1 MPLLIRTQ
9 FKTNS
14 IHHPVSW
21 GPIYSFSMAVS
32 RASSS
37 SVQNVAQL
45 RMVSNIITWFVPLR
59 MVYLW
64 RRNYSIKPNVM
75 FKVHLET
82 LLQPERATLRKT
94 RNALGLNTNGRRH
107 QHRNPSDP
115 SPEFF
120 ASFLPDTETKGKR
133 LVNLPEE
140 SGPLDQDG
148 TYIVRGEWIQAL
160 EEDKGRKRSNV
171 VLLYIHGGGHVFCSA
186 TFHRQLVTRL
196 TLKFGPGARAFVVD
210 YRLSPEDPFP
220 AAVHDIFASYLYLT
234 QPEHHA
240 ISSLHKR
247 DQWDH
252 PLEPVDPRDIVL
264 AGDSAGGGLAIAFM
278 LYMRDYVQ
286 PALSTP
292 LIVPSTTIL
301 LSAWTDISTS
311 MPAASGDHSYCYV
324 PCPMAVSP
332 FGDQSTFES
341 FPRFNFARNY
351 LCGDAKLSPNE
362 RTQSKDLEWEW
373 YRHLAQHPLVSPVYT
388 ANLRGINSHTILQAG
403 AFDRL
408 VDDTKL
414 YAYKLGQANPASRVR
429 FELYQEQVHVF
440 QFFEFL
446 PMASKAM
453 KSIVSFVDSAQE
465 AVKSQDGQR
474 ARSRK
479 TAAKGTEWVVVD
491 YKGNEAERYEGT
503 SVTELDRCWNQSR

>member
-21 GPIYSFSMAVS
+21 GPIYSFCMAVS

-45 RMVSNIITWFVPLR
+45 RMVSNIITWFIPLR

-64 RRNYSIKPNVM
+64 QRNYSIKSNVM

-82 LLQPERATLRKT
+82 LLQPERATLLKT
-94 RNALGLNTNGRRH
+94 RKALGLNTNGRRH
-107 QHRNPSDP
+107 HHRNPSDP
-115 SPEFF
+115 LPEFF

-133 LVNLPEE
+133 LANLPEE

-148 TYIVRGEWIQAL
+148 TYTVRGEWIEAR
-160 EEDKGRKRSNV
+160 EEDGRKRSNV
-171 VLLYIHGGGHVFCSA
+171 VLLYLHGGGHVFCSA
-186 TFHRQLVTRL
+186 TFHRQMVTRL
-196 TLKFGPGARAFVVD
+196 TLEFGPGARAFVVD

-220 AAVHDIFASYLYLT
+220 AAVHDVYASYLYLT
-234 QPEHHA
+234 QPDHGA
-240 ISSLHKR
+240 ISPLHKR
-247 DQWDH
+247 NQSDH

-264 AGDSAGGGLAIAFM
+264 AGDSAGGGLAIAFL

-286 PALSTP
+286 PGFGTELV
-292 LIVPSTTIL
+292 IPSTTIL

-311 MPAASGDHSYCYV
+311 MPAASQDHSYCYV
-324 PCPMAVSP
+324 PRPMGVNP
-332 FGDQSTFES
+332 FADKATFEA
-341 FPRFNFARNY
+341 FPRYNFARNY
-351 LCGDAKLSPNE
+351 LCGDAHLSPNE

-373 YRHLAQHPLVSPVYT
+373 YRHLAQHPLVSPVYA
-388 ANLRGINSHTILQAG
+388 ANLQGINTHTILQAG

-414 YAYKLGQANPASRVR
+414 YAHNLGQANPEKRVR

-440 QFFEFL
+440 QYFEFL

-453 KSIVSFVDSAQE
+453 KSIVSFVDSARE
-465 AVKSQDGQR
+465 LVAQDGQR
-474 ARSRK
+474 ARQREGD
-479 TAAKGTEWVVVD
+479 GTEWVVVD
-491 YKGNEAERYEGT
+491 YKGNETEGYEGT
-503 SVTELDRCWNQSR
+503 SITDLERCWRQHD